1 MSEII
6 TMLEQQFPEISKAR
20 TILLD
25 HPLYGAI
32 DSIPRLRW
40 FMEDHVF
47 AVWDFMS
54 LAKRLQREL
63 TCVQLPWMPVADA
76 SLARFINDVVLAE
89 ESDKGLDGRPLSHLE
104 IYLRGMEEVGADMS
118 LFQEFLALLR
128 SGQPLDKVFDV
139 LPIPT
144 HVRRFVGRTINR
156 ALHGDPVEVVAD
168 FLFGREDLIPYMFA
182 RLLKLWDGTGCSVP
196 TFQYYLERHIAL
208 DGDEHGPAAR
218 RMLQAMAGDDTV
230 NWEKA
235 ATAALEA
242 IYSRM
247 NLWDGVLRKIRY
259 LESPRINP
267 GRWTLALQA
276 A

>member
-1 MSEII
+1 
-6 TMLEQQFPEISKAR
+6 MLEQQFPEISKAR

-54 LAKRLQREL
+54 LAKRLQQEL
-63 TCVQLPWMPVADA
+63 TCVRLPWLPVADA
-76 SLARFINDVVLAE
+76 SLARFINDVILAE
-89 ESDKGLDGRPLSHLE
+89 ESDKGIDGRPLSHLE
-104 IYLRGMEEVGADMS
+104 IYLRAMEEVGADVS
-118 LFQEFLALLR
+118 LFQEFIALMR
-128 SGQPLDKVFDV
+128 SGQSLDRVFDA

-144 HVRRFVGRTINR
+144 HVRRFVERTINR

-168 FLFGREDLIPYMFA
+168 FLFGREDLIPDMFA
-182 RLLKLWDGTGCSVP
+182 RLLKLWEGIGSPVP

-218 RMLQAMAGDDTV
+218 RMLETLAGHDAV

-235 ATAALEA
+235 AIAALEA
-242 IYSRM
+242 IYSRT
-247 NLWDGVLRKIRY
+247 NLWDGVLQKIHH
-259 LESPRINP
+259 LELPRINP
-267 GRWTLALQA
+267 SRPTLALQA